1 MPDDGEKYPLSERL
15 FLAYNRAFTGL
26 VRWATGGRPAPGADG
41 AARRQGCANPFILVK
56 AVIVLL
62 LIVLM
67 PLFLLP
73 MVLIRLAQVGQT
85 GFRYGAAIN
94 SARGDAARWG
104 HGVLP
109 PLPDPAEI
117 RAGVAAIAG
126 HDPGFRA
133 VALTE
138 WAAAA
143 TALIGQSLVSGDADP
158 ARTFMSNGL
167 YRAHQALLEL
177 RARAGVSCAG
187 SWQAVQAF
195 VVEATRSALE
205 DEVRVRV
212 TCQGWCQERHE
223 PTGITLRGGPD
234 AATWSED
241 LTFARAAT
249 AVTPTAGGLPTRRC
263 PSCGAGLDLDP
274 DGACR
279 YCKGIVTAG
288 RDDWVL
294 VSWQREPW

>member
-1 MPDDGEKYPLSERL
+1 MPDDGEQYPATERL
-15 FLAYNRAFTGL
+15 FLAYQRAFGGL
-26 VRWATGGRPAPGADG
+26 TRWVSGGRPAPGTEG

-56 AVIVLL
+56 AVIVLVVIL
-62 LIVLM
+62 LM
-67 PLFLLP
+67 PLFILP
-73 MVLIRLAQVGQT
+73 MVLVRLAQVGQT
-85 GFRYGAAIN
+85 GFRYGATIKSN
-94 SARGDAARWG
+94 RGDPARWG

-109 PLPDPAEI
+109 PLPDPAEL
-117 RAGVAAIAG
+117 RAGVATIAG

-133 VALTE
+133 VALTQ

-143 TALIGQSLVSGDADP
+143 SALIGQSMVSGDAAA

-205 DEVRVRV
+205 DKVRVRV
-212 TCQGWCQERHE
+212 TCRGWCQERHE
-223 PTGITLRGGPD
+223 PTGNTLRGGPD
-234 AATWSED
+234 AATWAED

-249 AVTPTAGGLPTRRC
+249 AVTPGAGGLPAGRC

>member
-1 MPDDGEKYPLSERL
+1 MPDDGEQYPLTERL
-15 FLAYNRAFTGL
+15 FLAYNRAFRGL
-26 VRWATGGRPAPGADG
+26 ARWVGGRPAPDTDD
-41 AARRQGCANPFILVK
+41 AARRQGCANPLFLVK
-56 AVIVLL
+56 AVIMLVL
-62 LIVLM
+62 IALM

-73 MVLIRLAQVGQT
+73 MILARLAQTGQT
-85 GFRYGAAIN
+85 GFRYGAAIKSN
-94 SARGDAARWG
+94 RGAPARWG

-143 TALIGQSLVSGDADP
+143 AALIEASLVSGDAAP

-177 RARAGVSCAG
+177 RAQAGVSCTG

-205 DEVRVRV
+205 DQVRVRV
-212 TCQGWCQERHE
+212 TCRGWCQERHE
-223 PTGITLRGGPD
+223 PTGNTLRGGPD
-234 AATWSED
+234 PADWSED
-241 LTFARAAT
+241 LTFARSAT
-249 AVTPTAGGLPTRRC
+249 AVTPGAGGLPARRC

-288 RDDWVL
+288 RHDWVL

>member
-1 MPDDGEKYPLSERL
+1 MPDDGEKYPLTERL
-15 FLAYNRAFTGL
+15 FMAYDRAFRA
-26 VRWATGGRPAPGADG
+26 VARWATGGRSAADPDG

-56 AVIVLL
+56 AVIVLFV
-62 LIVLM
+62 IVLM
-67 PLFLLP
+67 PLFMLP
-73 MVLIRLAQVGQT
+73 LVLVRLAQVGQT
-85 GFRYGAAIN
+85 GFRGAAAIN

-109 PLPDPAEI
+109 PLPDPAAI
-117 RAGVAAIAG
+117 RAGVATIAG

-143 TALIGQSLVSGDADP
+143 VALIEASLVSGDASP
-158 ARTFMSNGL
+158 ARTFMSSGL

-195 VVEATRSALE
+195 VVEASRSALE
-205 DEVRVRV
+205 DQVRVRV
-212 TCQGWCQERHE
+212 ICRGWCLERHE
-223 PTGITLRGGPD
+223 PTSITLRGGPD
-234 AATWSED
+234 VATWSED

-249 AVTPTAGGLPTRRC
+249 AVTPVAGGLPARRC
-263 PSCGAGLDLDP
+263 PSCGAGLDLGP

>member
-1 MPDDGEKYPLSERL
+1 MPDDGEKAPLTERL
-15 FLAYNRAFTGL
+15 WWGYTSVF
-26 VRWATGGRPAPGADG
+26 RWITGGTSAQAGSGDT
-41 AARRQGCANPFILVK
+41 ARRQGCANPLILLK
-56 AVIVLL
+56 ALIVLL
-62 LIVLM
+62 LIALM
-67 PLFLLP
+67 PIFVLP
-73 MVLIRLAQVGQT
+73 MMLIRLAQVGQT
-85 GFRYGAAIN
+85 GFRYGAAMK
-94 SARGDAARWG
+94 STRGDPARWG

-117 RAGVAAIAG
+117 RAGVATIAG

-138 WAAAA
+138 WATAA
-143 TALIGQSLVSGDADP
+143 TALIGESLVSGDASP

-177 RARAGVSCAG
+177 RARAGVSYAG

-205 DEVRVRV
+205 DKVRVRV
-212 TCQGWCQERHE
+212 TCQGWCWERHE
-223 PTGITLRGGPD
+223 PTGNSLRGGPD

-249 AVTPTAGGLPTRRC
+249 AVTPGTGGLPASRC

-279 YCKGIVTAG
+279 YCKGTVTAG